1 MKFQGHILWDVM
13 DKHETKVI
21 YNYTNKGEGQGIWF
35 GQFY

>member
-1 MKFQGHILWDVM
+1 M